1 MWAVGNK
8 WTRNKG
14 RLFAMNMMVDHS
26 SIVEYTDEVHY
37 LQAQC

>member
-8 WTRNKG
+8 WRRNKG
-14 RLFAMNMMVDHS
+14 LLFAMNMMVDRS
-26 SIVEYTDEVHY
+26 SIVEYTREVHC

>member
-14 RLFAMNMMVDHS
+14 RLFAKNMMVDRS
-26 SIVEYTDEVHY
+26 SIVEYTHEVHY